1 MGLILSPNSRA
12 PYWAQPLELDAKQE
26 AEDVVTPAIIDKST
40 IVISETASED
50 ELWAEACLRVGTF
63 NELNHSSYNIQVNH
77 RRYLAEREFE
87 ALKDRVS
94 GKREGFTRVSCV
106 NATLPFSQ
114 LQPLPRIYAL
124 HVSSLMGYKTEL
136 WWGALISTNAVGFLM
151 KSLEQNHRAYLSNA
165 CVARELH
172 CNGVGYI
179 LNEKSKGVAREW
191 VGSSKRALSQRGKL
205 DTSTGHNGSSSGPPS
220 LLPPEP
226 CPDSQALG
234 KNMKGL
240 EMVVTSFSSTP
251 PIFFS
256 SSPLSSSNLRGRFT
270 ILSSPSFL
278 LNGLRRHQDA
288 KLVGT
293 RARGGAVR
301 VLANPN
307 ASSPPP
313 GKVKAKKEVIMV
325 DPLEAKRLASKQM
338 EEIKGRE
345 RQQRRRD
352 VEAINGAWAI
362 IGLLIGLVIEAQTGK
377 GILAQLDG
385 YWSAVLHLFTS
396 SAQI

>member
-26 AEDVVTPAIIDKST
+26 AEDVGVIDKST

-63 NELNHSSYNIQVNH
+63 NELNHSSYNIQITEDTWPSVSS
-77 RRYLAEREFE
+77 RPLRIEFQER
-87 ALKDRVS
+87 
-94 GKREGFTRVSCV
+94 GKVLRGYPVL
-106 NATLPFSQ
+106 TLPFHFRNYN
-114 LQPLPRIYAL
+114 LFRGFMLCI
-124 HVSSLMGYKTEL
+124 SLMGYKTEL

-205 DTSTGHNGSSSGPPS
+205 DTSTGHNGSSSGSPS

-251 PIFFS
+251 PLFF

-270 ILSSPSFL
+270 IPSSPSSL

-325 DPLEAKRLASKQM
+325 DPVEAKRLASKQM

-345 RQQRRRD
+345 RQQRRRE

>member
-1 MGLILSPNSRA
+1 
-12 PYWAQPLELDAKQE
+12 
-26 AEDVVTPAIIDKST
+26 
-40 IVISETASED
+40 
-50 ELWAEACLRVGTF
+50 
-63 NELNHSSYNIQVNH
+63 
-77 RRYLAEREFE
+77 
-87 ALKDRVS
+87 
-94 GKREGFTRVSCV
+94 
-106 NATLPFSQ
+106 
-114 LQPLPRIYAL
+114 
-124 HVSSLMGYKTEL
+124 
-136 WWGALISTNAVGFLM
+136 
-151 KSLEQNHRAYLSNA
+151 
-165 CVARELH
+165 
-172 CNGVGYI
+172 
-179 LNEKSKGVAREW
+179 
-191 VGSSKRALSQRGKL
+191 
-205 DTSTGHNGSSSGPPS
+205 
-220 LLPPEP
+220 
-226 CPDSQALG
+226 
-234 KNMKGL
+234 MKGL

-251 PIFFS
+251 PVFFS

-385 YWSAVLHLFTS
+385 YWMRSRKHGQRSHEELLWISNVFERIHFSSPNIVKIHNGRFTKAADISGISGSSMALSCSGLETRVTILFTIS
-396 SAQI
+396 PHILEAAGLRRAGVSHMSLVAATVVNFTSIVRMISLRFGIQKRSMIVVKMFC

>member
-1 MGLILSPNSRA
+1 
-12 PYWAQPLELDAKQE
+12 
-26 AEDVVTPAIIDKST
+26 
-40 IVISETASED
+40 
-50 ELWAEACLRVGTF
+50 
-63 NELNHSSYNIQVNH
+63 
-77 RRYLAEREFE
+77 
-87 ALKDRVS
+87 
-94 GKREGFTRVSCV
+94 
-106 NATLPFSQ
+106 
-114 LQPLPRIYAL
+114 
-124 HVSSLMGYKTEL
+124 
-136 WWGALISTNAVGFLM
+136 
-151 KSLEQNHRAYLSNA
+151 
-165 CVARELH
+165 
-172 CNGVGYI
+172 
-179 LNEKSKGVAREW
+179 
-191 VGSSKRALSQRGKL
+191 
-205 DTSTGHNGSSSGPPS
+205 
-220 LLPPEP
+220 
-226 CPDSQALG
+226 
-234 KNMKGL
+234 MKGL

-251 PIFFS
+251 PVFFS